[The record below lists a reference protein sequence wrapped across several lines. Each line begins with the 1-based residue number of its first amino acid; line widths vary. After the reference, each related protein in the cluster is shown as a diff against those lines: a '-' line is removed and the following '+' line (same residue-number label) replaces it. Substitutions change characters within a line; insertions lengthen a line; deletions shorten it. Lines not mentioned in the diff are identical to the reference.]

1 MSSIEERNVAALE
14 RWTYEVFEEGNLDL
28 VEELM
33 APSYMGH
40 GPAGTVVHTPE
51 SYPAVIESMRSN
63 APGKRY
69 EIHDLIARGD
79 RVALR
84 YSTSATNP
92 QTGKREQRSSNI
104 GIWRLEDGRLAEYWV
119 ATRHPDAEPWPTAP
133 RPREQWAIGSA
144 ETLTVDEEANLETL
158 TRWADLYQ
166 NRSDDFEAVAQLV
179 TDPYVTHG
187 ASGTSS
193 ERREEVVP
201 FLVEFR
207 ELSPGYEGQFDDV
220 FIVGDLAARRLSY
233 RYPEPLPGR
242 GSLQCGIAIYRFED
256 HRVAEYWNIYLP
268 IDVGWE

>member
-1 MSSIEERNVAALE
+1 R
-14 RWTYEVFEEGNLDL
+14 F
-28 VEELM
+28 
-33 APSYMGH
+33 
-40 GPAGTVVHTPE
+40 
-51 SYPAVIESMRSN
+51 
-63 APGKRY
+63 
-69 EIHDLIARGD
+69 
-79 RVALR
+79 
-84 YSTSATNP
+84 
-92 QTGKREQRSSNI
+92 
-104 GIWRLEDGRLAEYWV
+104 EDGRLAEYWV
-119 ATRHPDAEPWPTAP
+119 AKRQPGAEPWPTA
-133 RPREQWAIGSA
+133 SA

-166 NRSDDFEAVAQLV
+166 NRSDDFEAVADLV

-187 ASGTSS
+187 ARGTSS
-193 ERREEVVP
+193 ERREEIVP

-268 IDVGWE
+268 IDVGWD